1 MILMCVV
8 YIKIKSY
15 KCNIDSENTASPEVR
30 KYKCFTFL
38 QLAKKMGPRR
48 VQIVAGGGIK
58 KACLVN
64 GILSLWQ
71 LVISL

>member
-30 KYKCFTFL
+30 KYKCFTFTVS
-38 QLAKKMGPRR
+38 QKKWGRGEYKSSQ
-48 VQIVAGGGIK
+48 VVASK
-58 KACLVN
+58 KLV
-64 GILSLWQ
+64 
-71 LVISL
+71 

>member
-30 KYKCFTFL
+30 KYKCFTFTVS
-38 QLAKKMGPRR
+38 QKNGAAASTNRR
-48 VQIVAGGGIK
+48 RWWHQK
-58 KACLVN
+58 
-64 GILSLWQ
+64 SLF
-71 LVISL
+71 S